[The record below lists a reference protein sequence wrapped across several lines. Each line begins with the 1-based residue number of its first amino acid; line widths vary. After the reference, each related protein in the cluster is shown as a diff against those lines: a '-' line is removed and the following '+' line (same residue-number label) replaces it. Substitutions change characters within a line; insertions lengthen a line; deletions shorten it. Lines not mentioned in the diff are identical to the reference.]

1 MILTDPECTSV
12 SAVCGVY
19 ELLYDGDE
27 RPSLPYSILS
37 TPLSCVSSCIRPVF
51 FAVCT
56 FSTRLLHSSLLDA
69 RAFRV
74 LFAWQHRFT
83 SFCMTE
89 THVYIPR
96 APSAIHALC

>member
-51 FAVCT
+51 FAVYGRRGTVSFCQ
-56 FSTRLLHSSLLDA
+56 RGA
-69 RAFRV
+69 AFR
-74 LFAWQHRFT
+74 LFDAFSPWCCRTRRFYQ
-83 SFCMTE
+83 SPCQA
-89 THVYIPR
+89 R
-96 APSAIHALC
+96 G